1 MYIITN
7 RNEKNDEELSQKIVR
22 LKKKKTKFKSETR
35 FWISRTER
43 KNREKRIF
51 YYGFAM
57 LWTESFKIDRET

>member
-7 RNEKNDEELSQKIVR
+7 RNEEIDEELSS
-22 LKKKKTKFKSETR
+22 LKKKTKFKSETR
-35 FWISRTER
+35 FWIYRTER

-57 LWTESFKIDRET
+57 LWTESF